1 MFDFLNSADPTISE
15 PLKGYREL
23 AVRVEFSRP
32 VKLAP
37 NSSAIGSRGWGSG
50 NGRRKNTCFTENKT
64 LLLNLY
70 VLRQTVLCATQG
82 KLQLR
87 RPFVAKPS
95 ASCMLFQKIH
105 HRDSHVPLSVL
116 HRTVADD
123 QVFSTFDWF
132 FVTDIVVHI
141 VLDGP
146 LWFLRKE
153 KRSRY

>member
-50 NGRRKNTCFTENKT
+50 NGRRKNTCFTDNKT
-64 LLLNLY
+64 FLLNLY

-95 ASCMLFQKIH
+95 AIGMLFQKNYL
-105 HRDSHVPLSVL
+105 RDVHVPLSLL

-123 QVFSTFDWF
+123 QGFSTCERFCL
-132 FVTDIVVHI
+132 TDVVVHI
-141 VLDGP
+141 VLDCP
-146 LWFLRKE
+146 L
-153 KRSRY
+153 

>member
-15 PLKGYREL
+15 PGKGYREP

-82 KLQLR
+82 KLQLW
-87 RPFVAKPS
+87 RPFVSKPS
-95 ASCMLFQKIH
+95 ASCMLFQEIH
-105 HRDSHVPLSVL
+105 HRDSHNPLSLL

-123 QVFSTFDWF
+123 QGFSTCQRFCL
-132 FVTDIVVHI
+132 TDVVVHL
-141 VLDGP
+141 VLDYP
-146 LWFLRKE
+146 L
-153 KRSRY
+153 